1 MVEVS
6 ESHRGGRRGWVAAH
20 ACLKVCAGGAGG
32 RGSSPLIGWRTPCAQ
47 GSLLAGSPNMLALPP
62 YLPPGFVRPLPFET
76 EELKIQKGKSTDNVY

>member
-32 RGSSPLIGWRTPCAQ
+32 GLSSYWLED
-47 GSLLAGSPNMLALPP
+47 SLRARQ
-62 YLPPGFVRPLPFET
+62 PPGRV
-76 EELKIQKGKSTDNVY
+76 S